1 MKTHKAIALFSGGL
15 DSILAVKWM
24 QSKGYPVHP
33 VFFKAP
39 YLLQER
45 AINYAIKNAINL
57 EIIDVSEEHI
67 KLLDNPVYG
76 FGKWLNPCIDC
87 HSFMFKKAAELM
99 PDRDADYLISGEVL
113 GQRPKSQRRDALD
126 SVSKLSSVK
135 DLIVRPLSQNLLPD
149 TLPIRE
155 GWIAEKDMLSIQG
168 RGRLAQ
174 LALAEELGIVDFP
187 SPAGGCLLTDRN
199 YCLRLRDLQ
208 KHHQDNLHAI
218 ELLAYG
224 RHFRL
229 TNEAKL
235 IIGRDEAENETL
247 RHIFQQGIMLEA
259 EDYTGPLGFIT
270 GKLKLETLDLA
281 LSIFILYH
289 PKAPIFA
296 TIDVWRINANKITGK
311 MIKIATKGDR
321 EIIKKHLIAYL

>member
-24 QSKGYPVHP
+24 QSKGYAVHP

-39 YLLQER
+39 YIFPER
-45 AINYAIKNAINL
+45 AMHYAEKNDITL
-57 EIIDVSEEHI
+57 DVIDVSEEHI
-67 KLLDNPVYG
+67 KLLANSVYG
-76 FGKWLNPCIDC
+76 FGKWMNPCIDC
-87 HSFMFKKAAELM
+87 HGFMFKKAAELM
-99 PDRDADYLISGEVL
+99 PERDADYLISGEVL

-126 SVSKLSSVK
+126 SVSKLSEVK
-135 DLIVRPLSQNLLPD
+135 DLIIRPLSQNLLAD
-149 TLPIRE
+149 TMPIRE
-155 GWIAEKDMLSIQG
+155 GWIAKNDMLAVQG
-168 RGRLAQ
+168 RGRAAQ
-174 LALAEELGIVDFP
+174 LALAKELGIVDFP

-208 KHHQDNLHAI
+208 KYHQDNLQSI

-229 TNEAKL
+229 TQEAKL

-259 EDYTGPLGFIT
+259 QDYTGPLGFIT
-270 GKLKLETLDLA
+270 GKLNYETLDLA
-281 LSIFILYH
+281 LSLFILYH
-289 PKAPIFA
+289 PKVPTSA
-296 TIDVWRINANKITGK
+296 TIDVWSISDNKIAGK
-311 MIKIATKGDR
+311 MIKIATKRDR
-321 EIIKKHLIAYL
+321 DLIKKYLISYS

>member
-24 QSKGYPVHP
+24 QSKGYAVHP

-39 YLLQER
+39 YIFPER
-45 AINYAIKNAINL
+45 AMHYAEKNDITL
-57 EIIDVSEEHI
+57 DVIDVSEEHI
-67 KLLDNPVYG
+67 KLLANSVYG
-76 FGKWLNPCIDC
+76 FGKWMNPCIDC
-87 HSFMFKKAAELM
+87 HGFMFKKAAELM
-99 PDRDADYLISGEVL
+99 LERDADYLISGEVL

-126 SVSKLSSVK
+126 SVSKLSNVK
-135 DLIVRPLSQNLLPD
+135 DLIIRPLSQNLLPD
-149 TLPIRE
+149 TLPVRE
-155 GWIAEKDMLSIQG
+155 GWVNKKDMLSFQG

-174 LALAEELGIVDFP
+174 LALAEELGVVDFP

-208 KHHQDNLHAI
+208 KHHQDNLHSI

-229 TNEAKL
+229 TKEAKL

-247 RHIFQQGIMLEA
+247 RQIFQQGVMLEA
-259 EDYTGPLGFIT
+259 KEYTGPLGFIT
-270 GKLKLETLDLA
+270 GKLNYETLDLA
-281 LSIFILYH
+281 LSLFVLYH
-289 PKAPIFA
+289 SKVPIFT
-296 TIDVWRINANKITGK
+296 TINVWRITDNKITGK
-311 MIKIATKGDR
+311 MIKIATKRDR
-321 EIIKKHLIAYL
+321 ELIKKYLISYS